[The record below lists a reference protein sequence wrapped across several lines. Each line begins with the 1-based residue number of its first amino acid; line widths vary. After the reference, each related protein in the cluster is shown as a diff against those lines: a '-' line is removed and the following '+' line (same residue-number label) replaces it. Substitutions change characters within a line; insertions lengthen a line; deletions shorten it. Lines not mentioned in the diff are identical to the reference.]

1 MSSGFCLH
9 SLPLPPYSGSLR
21 TEDRA
26 ALVLLRHR
34 PQLAT
39 PLNSLVPYSQ
49 HRHRDTR
56 YPMDKEPLRSLV
68 PSKAPL
74 TLSNKRSLK
83 CSKAATLNQRN
94 NLHTPPTNRR
104 DLQASTT
111 VHLKVS
117 LSGRTTHPIGPKCL
131 HLRRNSMMS
140 RLLLD
145 IERHKRWT
153 LHCSR

>member
-9 SLPLPPYSGSLR
+9 SLPLPPSSGSLR

-56 YPMDKEPLRSLV
+56 HPMDKEPLRSLV
-68 PSKAPL
+68 PIKEPL

-83 CSKAATLNQRN
+83 CSKAATLIHRN
-94 NLHTPPTNRR
+94 NLHTPPTKCR
-104 DLQASTT
+104 DLQASTI
-111 VHLKVS
+111 VNLKAS
-117 LSGRTTHPIGPKCL
+117 LNGRTTHPIGRKCPR
-131 HLRRNSMMS
+131 LRRNSMMS